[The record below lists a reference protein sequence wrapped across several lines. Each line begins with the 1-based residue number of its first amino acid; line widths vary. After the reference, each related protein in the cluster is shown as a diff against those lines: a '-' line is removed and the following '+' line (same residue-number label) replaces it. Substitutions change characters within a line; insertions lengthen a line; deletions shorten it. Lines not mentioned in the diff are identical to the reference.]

1 METRLAWYLVS
12 SASFVIPLGVGQ
24 LLLPWLLAIYL
35 EESATRI
42 GLAQMIAQLPVVMLV
57 LWGGWLGDRMD
68 QRRLLIYLTG
78 IMAIPPLVLAAIF
91 YWGSVTYALVV
102 VYSVIMGCFMAFV
115 QPARDALVNRVAGQR
130 IQQVVTI
137 TVGLQWGV
145 QIIGFAIGSTADFV
159 GPTILLLL
167 ISLFM
172 GAAMLSV
179 KLIPPLEEIE
189 NETTDGIV
197 SQIKDGLRIAW
208 SNLKIRTAMLQI
220 LALAVFFSGAYLVL
234 LPVMIRE
241 LYGGG
246 SLGLAG
252 GFGFNL
258 AGTVLATLVLMKTG
272 RIRYPGRALIFGTL
286 FSCSFLLT
294 LTLPLVDWLFY
305 LILFL
310 WGAGGGLIV
319 IMSRSIVQENAPD
332 THRARIMS
340 IFSLAMMGGSPIG
353 SLLMG
358 LLIDQV
364 GVHMATLFL
373 VIGMIINA
381 LFLVVRL
388 PLWGIQSASVN

>member
-78 IMAIPPLVLAAIF
+78 IMTIPPLVLAAIF
-91 YWGSVTYALVV
+91 YWGSVTYLVV
-102 VYSVIMGCFMAFV
+102 VLYSVIMGCFMAFV

-172 GAAMLSV
+172 GAAMLAV

-189 NETTDGIV
+189 NEATDGIV

-272 RIRYPGRALIFGTL
+272 RIRYPGRALIFGTV

-305 LILFL
+305 LILFF

-364 GVHMATLFL
+364 GVHMATLFP
-373 VIGMIINA
+373 VIGMIITA
-381 LFLVVRL
+381 LFLLVRL
-388 PLWGIQSASVN
+388 PLWAIQSASVN

>member
-172 GAAMLSV
+172 GAAMLAV

-189 NETTDGIV
+189 NEATDGIV

-272 RIRYPGRALIFGTL
+272 RIRYPGRALIFGTV
-286 FSCSFLLT
+286 FSCSFLLA

-305 LILFL
+305 LILFF

-364 GVHMATLFL
+364 GVHMATLFP
-373 VIGMIINA
+373 VIGMIITA
-381 LFLVVRL
+381 LFLVVKL
-388 PLWGIQSASVN
+388 PLWGIQSASEN

>member
-42 GLAQMIAQLPVVMLV
+42 GLAQTIAQLPVVMLV

-172 GAAMLSV
+172 GAAMLAV
-179 KLIPPLEEIE
+179 KLIPPLEVIE
-189 NETTDGIV
+189 NEETDGIV

-208 SNLKIRTAMLQI
+208 RNLKIRIAMLQI

-305 LILFL
+305 LILFF

-364 GVHMATLFL
+364 GVHIATLFP
-373 VIGMIINA
+373 VIGMIITA

-388 PLWGIQSASVN
+388 PLWAIQSASVN

>member
-1 METRLAWYLVS
+1 MEARLAWYLVS

-78 IMAIPPLVLAAIF
+78 IMTIPPLVLAAIF
-91 YWGSVTYALVV
+91 YWGSVTYLVV
-102 VYSVIMGCFMAFV
+102 VLYSVIMGCFMAFV

-159 GPTILLLL
+159 GPTILSLL

-172 GAAMLSV
+172 GAAMLAV

-189 NETTDGIV
+189 NEATDGIV

-286 FSCSFLLT
+286 FSCTFLLT
-294 LTLPLVDWLFY
+294 LILPLVDWLFY
-305 LILFL
+305 LILFF

-364 GVHMATLFL
+364 GVHMATLFP
-373 VIGMIINA
+373 VIGMIITA
-381 LFLVVRL
+381 LFLLVWL

>member
-1 METRLAWYLVS
+1 M
-12 SASFVIPLGVGQ
+12 PLGIGQ

-35 EESATRI
+35 GESATRI
-42 GLAQMIAQLPVVMLV
+42 GLAQMIAQLPVVLLV

-78 IMAIPPLVLAAIF
+78 IMAIPPLILAAIF
-91 YWGSVTYALVV
+91 YWGSVTYSVV
-102 VYSVIMGCFMAFV
+102 VLYSVIMGCFMAFV

-130 IQQVVTI
+130 VQQVVTI

-145 QIIGFAIGSTADFV
+145 QIVGFAIGSTADAV

-167 ISLFM
+167 ITLFM
-172 GAAMLSV
+172 GEATLAV
-179 KLIPPLEEIE
+179 KLIPPLEAIE
-189 NETTDGIV
+189 NTVKEGII
-197 SQIKDGLRIAW
+197 SQIKDGLVIAW
-208 SNLKIRTAMLQI
+208 DDLKIRTAMLQI

-272 RIRYPGRALIFGTL
+272 RVRYPGRALMLGTL
-286 FSCSFLLT
+286 LSCSFLLA
-294 LTLPLVDWLFY
+294 LTLPLVHWLFY
-305 LILFL
+305 LVLFF

-319 IMSRSIVQENAPD
+319 IMSRSIVQENAPE

-364 GVHMATLFL
+364 GVHMATLFP
-373 VIGMIINA
+373 VIGMIVTA
-381 LFLVVRL
+381 LCLAVKL
-388 PLWGIQSASVN
+388 PLWGIQSASVSE

>member
-91 YWGSVTYALVV
+91 YWGSVTYLVV
-102 VYSVIMGCFMAFV
+102 VLYSVIMGCFMAFV

-172 GAAMLSV
+172 GAAMLAV
-179 KLIPPLEEIE
+179 KLIPPLEDIE
-189 NETTDGIV
+189 NEATDGIV

-305 LILFL
+305 LILFF

-364 GVHMATLFL
+364 GVHMATLFP
-373 VIGMIINA
+373 VIGMIITA

-388 PLWGIQSASVN
+388 PLWAIQSASVN

>member
-78 IMAIPPLVLAAIF
+78 IMTIPPLVLAAIF

-102 VYSVIMGCFMAFV
+102 LYSVIMGCLMAFV

-172 GAAMLSV
+172 GAAMLAV

-189 NETTDGIV
+189 NEATDGIV

-272 RIRYPGRALIFGTL
+272 RIRYPGRALIFGTV

-305 LILFL
+305 LILFF

-364 GVHMATLFL
+364 GVHMATLFP
-373 VIGMIINA
+373 VIGMIITA

>member
-172 GAAMLSV
+172 GAAMLAV

-189 NETTDGIV
+189 NEATDGIV
-197 SQIKDGLRIAW
+197 SQIKGGLRIAW

-258 AGTVLATLVLMKTG
+258 AGTVLATLILMKTG

-305 LILFL
+305 LILFF

-364 GVHMATLFL
+364 GVHMATLFP
-373 VIGMIINA
+373 VIGMIITA
-381 LFLVVRL
+381 LFLLVRL

>member
-172 GAAMLSV
+172 GAAMLAV

-189 NETTDGIV
+189 NEATDGIV

-272 RIRYPGRALIFGTL
+272 RIRYPGRALIFGTV

-305 LILFL
+305 LILFF

-364 GVHMATLFL
+364 GVHMATLFP
-373 VIGMIINA
+373 VIGMIITA
-381 LFLVVRL
+381 LFLLVRL
-388 PLWGIQSASVN
+388 PLWAIQSASVN